1 MILHSL
7 LTIPPPPNPVPQKLV
22 TLHKFGLKKNNK
34 MLHPGDETPHETNQM
49 VKELKDI
56 YIYILPRIRSATS
69 NLCLEKKKK
78 EKIKLSETE
87 ERSESSHSCISRAQ
101 LRPRIWAGSSC
112 LACSDIH
119 ASLAHVRP
127 CRGHCGWRW
136 SFADAESSCCRG

>member
-7 LTIPPPPNPVPQKLV
+7 LTIPPPPPSFSINPVPQKLV

-69 NLCLEKKKK
+69 NLCLEKKKGK
-78 EKIKLSETE
+78 DKV
-87 ERSESSHSCISRAQ
+87 ER
-101 LRPRIWAGSSC
+101 
-112 LACSDIH
+112 D
-119 ASLAHVRP
+119 
-127 CRGHCGWRW
+127 
-136 SFADAESSCCRG
+136 